1 MHYKANQHGSSG
13 FTLVELLVAIS
24 ILAMVAVL
32 GWRGLDGIVRAR
44 IALTTNMEQIRGIQL
59 AFAQLQSDCAQIV
72 NAEELAGRPI
82 LMAQGGDIMLLRTIV
97 TEDQPT
103 QFEVVS
109 YRFRNGE
116 LTRRESAATRDLPAL
131 DLAWQ
136 AALSNADAGPAVSLQ
151 SDVLTMTTRVWQD
164 SAWTTGALSAEPAPR
179 ALEVEVTLKG
189 HASSIVKVFLVGAA

>member
-1 MHYKANQHGSSG
+1 MRYRPSRRRSGG
-13 FTLVELLVAIS
+13 FTLVELLVAIG

-59 AFAQLQSDCAQIV
+59 AFAQLQSDCAQI
-72 NAEELAGRPI
+72 ASTEEVSSRPI
-82 LMAQGGDIMLLRTIV
+82 LMTTGGNITLLRSVATD
-97 TEDQPT
+97 DQPT

-116 LTRRESAATRDLPAL
+116 LTRRESAPTRDLPAL

-136 AALSNADAGPAVSLQ
+136 AALSDADIGPAVSLQ
-151 SDVLTMTTRVWQD
+151 ADVLTMTARVWQD
-164 SAWTTGALSAEPAPR
+164 SAWITGAAVADPPPR

-189 HASSIVKVFLVGAA
+189 HASSIVKAFLVGAA

>member
-1 MHYKANQHGSSG
+1 MRYRPSRRRIGG

-72 NAEELAGRPI
+72 NTEDVSGRPI
-82 LMAQGGDIMLLRTIV
+82 LMTEGGNIMLLRTVV
-97 TEDQPT
+97 TDDQPT

-116 LTRRESAATRDLPAL
+116 LTRQESAATRDLAAL

-136 AALSNADAGPAVSLQ
+136 TALSDADSGPAVSLQ
-151 SDVLTMTTRVWQD
+151 SDVLTMTARVWQD
-164 SAWTTGALSAEPAPR
+164 SAWITGAVAADPAPR
-179 ALEVEVTLKG
+179 ALEVEVTLRG
-189 HASSIVKVFLVGAA
+189 HATSIVKAFLVGAA